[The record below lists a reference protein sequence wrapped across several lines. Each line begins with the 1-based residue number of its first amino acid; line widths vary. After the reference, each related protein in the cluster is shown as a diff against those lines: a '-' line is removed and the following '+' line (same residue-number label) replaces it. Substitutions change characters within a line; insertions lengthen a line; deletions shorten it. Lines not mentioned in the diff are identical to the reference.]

1 MFYSSPLDNFGP
13 KEYFLA
19 RKLCQKTGG
28 HMLMTKIGM
37 TERTG
42 LTGMHRPVRP
52 VNVTLPKF
60 RFDFTIA

>member
-19 RKLCQKTGG
+19 RKLCQKIGG

-37 TERTG
+37 TGRTG
-42 LTGMHRPVRP
+42 LTGMHRPVK
-52 VNVTLPKF
+52 VTLPKF